1 MISPLQLKQIA
12 NIKDVARLTEL
23 TNAINDTLAKF
34 EINTPLRVQHFL
46 AQVLHESGNLSTF
59 KENLNYSAKGLT
71 TTFRKYFLTEEVATP
86 YARKPDLIA
95 NKVYASRMGNG
106 DESTGDG
113 AKFKGRGA
121 IQVTGRENYTQLS
134 KTTGIDFISKPE
146 LLETTKYAL
155 LSAGWFWSKTGLNAF
170 ADKDDILTITKR
182 INGGTNGLDE
192 RKNNLI
198 KVKNIVK

>member
-182 INGGTNGLDE
+182 INGGTNGLNE
-192 RKNNLI
+192 RIENL
-198 KVKNIVK
+198 KKLKDIVK